1 MASLREHKQRI
12 RREMLEQ
19 RNDLSAFEVL
29 KRSNQVLDRLYGM
42 SVFRNATVVLS
53 YTSFG
58 TEVNTHGCIR
68 MLLADDAKQ
77 VLVPVVG
84 SRDERTLVLSEL
96 HAWNELSTGAY
107 GILEPREEHVRR
119 RSPGDVDLALIPGL
133 AFDRRGTRIGYGGG
147 YYDVLLQ
154 HLEGSTVALAYAFQ
168 VVETLPEEQHDVRVD
183 AVVTE
188 NGVVSTE

>member
-1 MASLREHKQRI
+1 MASLCEQKQRI

-19 RNDLSAFEVL
+19 RNDLPALEVL

-42 SVFRNATVVLS
+42 PIFRNATVVLS
-53 YTSFG
+53 YISFG

-77 VLVPVVG
+77 VLVPVVA

-119 RSPGDVDLALIPGL
+119 RSPGAVDLALIPGL

-154 HLEGSTVALAYAFQ
+154 HLGGSTVALAYAFQ
-168 VVETLPEEQHDVRVD
+168 VVEMLPEEPHDVRVD

-188 NGVVSTE
+188 NGVVSME